1 MQQKKIRWG
10 IISTAKI
17 GVTKVIP
24 GIQKCSLCEVT
35 AIGSRDGKRAEEA
48 ARKLG
53 IAKTYSSYE
62 SLLADPEID
71 AVYNPLP
78 NHLHVEWTI
87 KAMQAGKHVLC
98 EKPIG
103 LDAGEAQLLLDES
116 KKYPSLKVMEAFM
129 YRFHPQWVKAK
140 ELADGGAIGKVRTVQ
155 SFFSYFNIDPN
166 NIRNMAGIGGG
177 GLMDIGCY
185 CISFSRFIFNEEPQR
200 VVGLLEFDPELK
212 TDRIAS
218 GMMDYSG
225 GKSSTFTCSTQLM
238 PFQRCLIF
246 GTEGYIEIEIPVNA
260 PPDKTTRIWLVTKEK
275 REEISFD
282 ATDQY
287 TLQADAFSKAILHNT
302 AVPTPLTDAAGNM
315 KVIDALFESAKKQ
328 AWVNV

>member
-53 IAKTYSSYE
+53 IAKTHSSYE
-62 SLLADPEID
+62 SLLADPEVD
-71 AVYNPLP
+71 AIYNPLP

-87 KAMQAGKHVLC
+87 KALRAGKHVLC

-103 LDAGEAQLLLDES
+103 LDAVEARLLLDES
-116 KKYPSLKVMEAFM
+116 KRYPSLKVMEAFM
-129 YRFHPQWVKAK
+129 YRFHPQWIRAK
-140 ELADGGAIGKVRTVQ
+140 ELADAGAIGKVRTLQ
-155 SFFSYFNIDPN
+155 SFFSYFNSDPK
-166 NIRNMAGIGGG
+166 NIRNMADIGGG

-185 CISFSRFIFNEEPQR
+185 CISFSRFIFNEEPQQ

-218 GMMDYSG
+218 GMLDYSG

-246 GTEGYIEIEIPVNA
+246 GTDGYIEIEMPVNA
-260 PPDKTTRIWLVTKEK
+260 PPDKTTRIWLVKDK
-275 REEISFD
+275 KEEISFD

-302 AVPTPLTDAAGNM
+302 EVPTPLTDAVGNM
-315 KVIDALFESAKKQ
+315 KAIDALFESAKKRT
-328 AWVNV
+328 WVKI